1 MVIRLQDIL
10 FDSTGSIEQPV
21 LFLNTLTGEPI
32 CPISNRMNLTG
43 KYKYND
49 VSEISFEV
57 ADKILIDNEWQENAC
72 FDELR
77 GMRTIF
83 MEPYGVFILVN
94 PSISDDGIQ
103 RIKSCTAY
111 SLEYELNYKT
121 MPAIEGTFLFH
132 DPTGTNDNTITAMI
146 LEQAPNW
153 SIGHVD
159 TTVATRY
166 RTFDDSADSL
176 YSFMMN
182 TLQDSYGCVFLFD
195 TRRRK
200 INIYD
205 MDNAVVNV
213 PMYLSK
219 TNLLMNQNIEELS
232 DEIVTCL
239 SVYGADDTS
248 IASVNPLGG
257 DKIYNL
263 DYFIEIGDI
272 PETIATKWKKWKE
285 NFDTYQ
291 TIFSNLFAQYYSNL
305 MIYNAQNSILVDL
318 EGQLSALNHVLDTYQ
333 TDASGDH
340 SAEIA
345 DTNVKI
351 AAKQKEVDDQKSIV
365 NDAKSKCDSAV
376 ASMKDVV
383 DICSFTKFF
392 NKDELNV
399 INAYIKE
406 DNLQDSTYVVQY
418 IDGDVA
424 AANKVA
430 SDNPYSVSITEAN
443 LYKAE
448 NYKNLTDAEIQ
459 KLKTDGQMTDA
470 ELSALIAATN
480 NIAQTH
486 LGWNFFNISYGKLAL
501 SNVDKKFD
509 LSGLVINSTL
519 SYKEAANAD
528 GSHDCVVTLNVDSPT
543 FNGEEPSTAV
553 FVASGTCTNVSYVD
567 NTEDKEQ
574 VDSIS
579 LTITGG
585 IVSLTCDTSVYQRQ
599 NTIQD
604 LYDYGKSCLHDL
616 AYPAYEFDI
625 DSGNF
630 MWNDEFLP
638 FKNNIALGQS
648 VNIEFKDGFYLS
660 PILIEMDVNYD
671 DATDFKLIFG
681 NKIHSINP
689 EFKLADTIGKSA
701 KTSSSLNS
709 SKFTYK
715 AFANSTVQN
724 DVEKLIHDALD
735 VAKNAII
742 NSNGQNVIIDDGG
755 IHLIKIIDKVTGEK
769 DPCEIRLVNNQ
780 IVFTDDGWD
789 SAKLAIGK
797 IKTDPNSDAYTMG
810 VVAES
815 LIGNIIIGNKLV
827 IESTGTDPI
836 TGDTL
841 VKLFR
846 VDEKGAFMRNSI
858 IAMEGSKG
866 NKMLFDPNFGCSYG
880 DSTTFYDEN
889 GVLKYGFMDYTD
901 EKNPVLKLDKDG
913 FPTGSSFFYDIDN
926 NKAYFRGDIYANN
939 GYFKGDVTCTS
950 LDCTNATV
958 TGLSVGDNIT
968 MGPDARITWAQ
979 VEDAEENVVTI
990 TKDTIDAPYIKTLNL
1005 EVGNEITMGPN
1016 AVITWNNLPSDV
1028 ASGSYV
1034 DGQVSAVE
1042 GKIPNDQT
1050 ITTITQNAIT
1060 TGSLH
1065 IGGSLYHIVE
1075 GSNWWETTEHMLLG
1089 INSFNNLQLGTPS
1102 SVADYNKLSLYAP
1115 DNIYMLPGGASLNNP
1130 SEDGETWTMVVRG
1143 TNSPNG
1149 RGVSVHGN
1157 MYVNTKRVLTT
1168 EDLNESGDTPAINN
1182 GHYHSGKVLKCIGID
1197 PKQSDGTSAY
1207 SSPFSMKA
1215 SMEVSGRVFPSINA
1229 TSDSNGYNLGK
1240 DNAQWNRLYVR
1251 ELVLNG
1257 ESLKSLSGLSAVA
1270 VFG

>member
-1 MVIRLQDIL
+1 MVIRLQDIM
-10 FDSTGSIEQPV
+10 FDSAGSIEQPV

-32 CPISNRMNLTG
+32 CPISNRMHLTG

-49 VSEISFEV
+49 VSELSFEV
-57 ADKILIDNEWQENAC
+57 PDRILVDDEWQENEC
-72 FDELR
+72 FDQLR

-83 MEPYGVFILVN
+83 AEPYGVFVLVN

-103 RIKSCTAY
+103 RVKSCTAY

-132 DPTGTNDNTITAMI
+132 DPTGTNENTMTAMI

-219 TNLLMNQNIEELS
+219 NNLLMNQSIEELS

-257 DKIYNL
+257 DKMYNL

-272 PETIATKWKKWKE
+272 PASIAEKWKLWQE
-285 NFDTYQ
+285 NFTTYQ
-291 TIFSNLFAQYYSNL
+291 SIFSNLFAQYYSNL
-305 MIYNAQNSILVDL
+305 MVYNTQNSLLTDL
-318 EGQLSALNHVLDTYQ
+318 EGELSALNHVLDTYK

-340 SAEIA
+340 AAEIA
-345 DTNVKI
+345 STEADIT
-351 AAKQKEVDDQKSIV
+351 AKQKEVDDQKAIV
-365 NDAKSKCDSAV
+365 EASQTKCESAIKS
-376 ASMKDVV
+376 ME
-383 DICSFTKFF
+383 DIQELCSFEKYFSAE
-392 NKDELNV
+392 ELKI

-406 DNLQDSTYVVQY
+406 DTIQDSTYVVQY

-424 AANKVA
+424 AANKITA
-430 SDNPYSVSITEAN
+430 DNVYTVILTEAN

-448 NYKNLTDAEIQ
+448 NYKELTQAEID
-459 KLKTDGQMTDA
+459 KLKTDGQMTQA
-470 ELSALIAATN
+470 EIDKLLEVTN

-486 LGWNFFNISYGKLAL
+486 LGWNFFNISYGKL
-501 SNVDKKFD
+501 VIQDVEKKFD
-509 LSGLVINSTL
+509 LSGLVVNSTF
-519 SYKEAANAD
+519 SYKEAANDD
-528 GSHDCVVTLNVDSPT
+528 GTHDCVITFNIDSPV
-543 FNGEEPSTAV
+543 FGEEEPASAV
-553 FVASGTCTNVSYVD
+553 FVVSGTCNNIQYVD
-567 NTEDKEQ
+567 HTEDQER
-574 VDSIS
+574 VDSMS
-579 LTITGG
+579 LNLVSG
-585 IVSLTCDTSVYQRQ
+585 ILSLTCDTSIYQRQ

-604 LYDYGKSCLHDL
+604 LYEYGKSCLHDL
-616 AYPAYEFDI
+616 AYPAYEFDV

-630 MWNDEFLP
+630 MWNEEFLP
-638 FKNNIALGQS
+638 FKENIELGHS
-648 VNIEFKDGFYLS
+648 VNLEFKDGFYLA

-735 VAKNAII
+735 VARNAII

-789 SAKLAIGK
+789 SAKMAIGK
-797 IKTDPNSDAYTMG
+797 IQTDPNSDTYTMG

-815 LIGNIIIGNKLV
+815 LIGNIIIGNKLT
-827 IESTGTDPI
+827 IESTGRDPI

-846 VDEKGAFMRNSI
+846 VDENGAYLRNSI

-880 DSTTFYDEN
+880 DNTTFYDDN

-901 EKNPVLKLDKDG
+901 EENPVLKFDEDG
-913 FPTGSSFFYDIDN
+913 FPTGASFFYDIDS

-939 GYFKGDVTCTS
+939 GYFKGKVEATSGSFKGDVTCTT

-968 MGPDARITWAQ
+968 MGPNAKITWAQ

-990 TKDTIDAPYIKTLNL
+990 TKDTIDAPYIKTLGL
-1005 EVGNEITMGPN
+1005 EVGDHITMGPN
-1016 AVITWNNLPSDV
+1016 AVISWSNMPSDAASTGDV
-1028 ASGSYV
+1028 ANAVS
-1034 DGQVSAVE
+1034 DKVSASQV
-1042 GKIPNDQT
+1042 
-1050 ITTITQNAIT
+1050 TTITQNSIT
-1060 TGSLH
+1060 TGDLKLSGNIYRTSTYDDDSFL
-1065 IGGSLYHIVE
+1065 I
-1075 GSNWWETTEHMLLG
+1075 G
-1089 INSFNNLQLGTPS
+1089 IN
-1102 SVADYNKLSLYAP
+1102 YNKRLQVGSAGVPTSTSAAGYYSGASFYSNGDFHLVTNGSSTVNYSFRVGTDGRVTIDTLGSDYETGNALTYKLVVAGSSGTLYAT
-1115 DNIYMLPGGASLNNP
+1115 DTSL
-1130 SEDGETWTMVVRG
+1130 
-1143 TNSPNG
+1143 
-1149 RGVSVHGN
+1149 
-1157 MYVNTKRVLTT
+1157 K
-1168 EDLNESGDTPAINN
+1168 DLA
-1182 GHYHSGKVLKCIGID
+1182 
-1197 PKQSDGTSAY
+1197 DGT
-1207 SSPFSMKA
+1207 FK
-1215 SMEVSGRVFPSINA
+1215 
-1229 TSDSNGYNLGK
+1229 T
-1240 DNAQWNRLYVR
+1240 
-1251 ELVLNG
+1251 
-1257 ESLKSLSGLSAVA
+1257 VA

>member
-1 MVIRLQDIL
+1 MVIRLQDIM
-10 FDSTGSIEQPV
+10 FDSAGSIEQPT

-32 CPISNRMNLTG
+32 CPISNRMHLTG
-43 KYKYND
+43 KFKYND
-49 VSEISFEV
+49 VSEISFDV
-57 ADKILIDNEWQENAC
+57 PDRILVDDEWQENEC

-103 RIKSCTAY
+103 RVKSCTAY

-121 MPAIEGTFLFH
+121 MPAIEGTYLFH
-132 DPTGTNDNTITAMI
+132 DPTGTNQNTITAII

-182 TLQDSYGCVFLFD
+182 TLQDSYGCVFLYD
-195 TRRRK
+195 TRRRL

-205 MDNAVVNV
+205 MDKAVVNV

-219 TNLLMNQNIEELS
+219 NNLLMNQSIEELS

-272 PETIATKWKKWKE
+272 PESIATKWNLWKE

-291 TIFSNLFAQYYSNL
+291 QIFSNLFAQYYSNL
-305 MIYNAQNSILVDL
+305 MVYNTQNSLLVDL
-318 EGQLSALNHVLDTYQ
+318 EGELSALEHVLDTYK
-333 TDASGDH
+333 TDISGDH
-340 SAEIA
+340 SADITKTTAEIEE
-345 DTNVKI
+345 
-351 AAKQKEVDDQKSIV
+351 KQKEVDDQKAIV
-365 NDAKSKCDSAV
+365 DDAQAKCDEAV
-376 ASMKDVV
+376 QSMKD
-383 DICSFTKFF
+383 ITALCSFSKFLTT
-392 NKDELNV
+392 DEIKV

-406 DNLQDSTYVVQY
+406 DSLQDSTYVVQY

-424 AANKVA
+424 AANKIA
-430 SDNPYSVSITEAN
+430 ADNPYSISITEAN

-448 NYKNLTDAEIQ
+448 IYKELTADEIE
-459 KLKTDGQMTDA
+459 KLKTDGNMSEDDIKNLQ
-470 ELSALIAATN
+470 IITN
-480 NIAQTH
+480 NIAKTH
-486 LGWNFFNISYGKLAL
+486 LGWNFFNISYGKLVMSDTNKTFEL
-501 SNVDKKFD
+501 N
-509 LSGLVINSTL
+509 GLVVNSTL
-519 SYKEAANAD
+519 SYKEEANED
-528 GSHDCVVTLNVDSPT
+528 GTHDCIITFNVDSPT
-543 FNGEEPSTAV
+543 FNESEPDTAV
-553 FVASGTCTNVSYVD
+553 LVVSGTCNEINYVD
-567 NTEDKEQ
+567 FTEDNDKIDIMSMNL
-574 VDSIS
+574 VS
-579 LTITGG
+579 G
-585 IVSLTCDTSVYQRQ
+585 ILSLTCDTSIYQRQ

-604 LYDYGKSCLHDL
+604 LYEYGKSCLHDL
-616 AYPAYEFDI
+616 AYPAYEFDV

-630 MWNDEFLP
+630 MWNAEFAP
-638 FKNNIALGQS
+638 FKESIALGQS
-648 VNIEFKDGFYLS
+648 VNLEFKDGFYLS

-681 NKIHSINP
+681 NKIHSTNP
-689 EFKLADTIGKSA
+689 EFKLADIIGKTA
-701 KTSSSLNS
+701 KTSSGLNN

-797 IKTDPNSDAYTMG
+797 IKTDPTSDSYTMG

-815 LIGNIIIGNKLV
+815 LIGNIIIGNKLT
-827 IESTGTDPI
+827 IESTGRDPI

-841 VKLFR
+841 VKLFK
-846 VDEKGAFMRNSI
+846 VDENGAFMRNSI

-880 DSTTFYDEN
+880 DSTTFFDDS

-901 EKNPVLKLDKDG
+901 EENPVLKLDEDG

-939 GYFKGDVTCTS
+939 GYFKGVIEATSGSFKGDVTCTT
-950 LDCTNATV
+950 LDCTNAKV
-958 TGLSVGDNIT
+958 IGLTVGDNIT
-968 MGPDARITWAQ
+968 MGPDAKITWAQ

-990 TKDTIDAPYIKTLNL
+990 TKDTVDAPYIKSLNL
-1005 EVGNEITMGPN
+1005 EVGNQITMGPN
-1016 AVITWNNLPSDV
+1016 AIITWSNLPGDV
-1028 ASGSYV
+1028 ASTG
-1034 DGQVSAVE
+1034 DIPDVS
-1042 GKIPNDQT
+1042 DT
-1050 ITTITQNAIT
+1050 RITTITQNSIK
-1060 TGSLH
+1060 TGTLKLFGNIYRTDTFDYDH
-1065 IGGSLYHIVE
+1065 FLI
-1075 GSNWWETTEHMLLG
+1075 G
-1089 INSFNNLQLGTPS
+1089 INQNKRLQVGAASAEDYVGSSFYSHGDFHLVTSGTDTTAYSFRVGTDGRVTIDTLGNDREAGNAMTYKLV
-1102 SVADYNKLSLYAP
+1102 VAGSTGTLYA
-1115 DNIYMLPGGASLNNP
+1115 
-1130 SEDGETWTMVVRG
+1130 T
-1143 TNSPNG
+1143 
-1149 RGVSVHGN
+1149 
-1157 MYVNTKRVLTT
+1157 
-1168 EDLNESGDTPAINN
+1168 DT
-1182 GHYHSGKVLKCIGID
+1182 
-1197 PKQSDGTSAY
+1197 
-1207 SSPFSMKA
+1207 
-1215 SMEVSGRVFPSINA
+1215 
-1229 TSDSNGYNLGK
+1229 
-1240 DNAQWNRLYVR
+1240 
-1251 ELVLNG
+1251 
-1257 ESLKSLSGLSAVA
+1257 SLKDLADGKLKTVA